1 VAHLPVRQSATPAA
15 PSGFHPAV
23 APLVAISRL
32 CLLAS
37 LLLVPVE
44 VSAQSAGAGTG
55 ADAAAISAGLE
66 RKYDA
71 GIYRDLPAA
80 QARYR
85 EALTADASGDRT
97 GAVRL
102 LEAASLFD
110 PEYPDAHFTLARVV
124 LLSDPGRSVGELTEA
139 FRILA
144 RSYPWQRHLL
154 ANAGTAIVV
163 IWLVALLLAIVG
175 IVVRHLPHLFHVV
188 AETLGARDSRV
199 GRVGAAAL
207 SLSPVLWG
215 LGAIPTAT
223 LFAGL
228 LSFRFGRREA
238 LILVLFFV
246 SALSFAGLFGMIA
259 PWAGAPR
266 LDEPSLLVDRALSS
280 GNDADLAR
288 ALEAWKG
295 RDSNEPLYPYALGAM
310 ARRSGDLEAAER
322 QLTTAAVLKP
332 NTPWILTNLGN
343 VAFAKEDFARA
354 RQLYESA
361 SAADPNA
368 VEPHYNLAQVY
379 TKQLLFAEASRE
391 QSRASAVAFDRVRD
405 FSRWSA
411 PQLNRTVM
419 DARPPVEALWDLAR
433 RTAHLRGAAAMEG
446 NSFLAFATRLGP
458 PAPFAL
464 LFLPAIFL
472 IFGGIG
478 QFLVRSLATLH
489 CSNCQKVVCRKC
501 VHRMQQRAF
510 CTDCF
515 KSVRDLKSMEFT
527 RLLLT
532 RRDKSAARR
541 RTIGQAAL
549 TLVLPGAGQ
558 MLRGASLSGFFAL
571 LVMTAAVLLVIPNG
585 ALVPSLDVL
594 PVPGG
599 GWAKR
604 APLLVLFL
612 ITYAISLSRYFAT
625 TTTRVQ
631 GLTGGAGRPPSRGQ
645 GERRE
650 ARAGRN

>member
-1 VAHLPVRQSATPAA
+1 MAHLPVRQSSTSAA
-15 PSGFHPAV
+15 PSGFCPA
-23 APLVAISRL
+23 
-32 CLLAS
+32 LAS
-37 LLLVPVE
+37 LAALFRLGLLALLFVAP
-44 VSAQSAGAGTG
+44 SPAAADGTG
-55 ADAAAISAGLE
+55 ADAEAISAALE

-71 GIYRDLPAA
+71 GISRDLPSA

-85 EALTADASGDRT
+85 EALTADASGDRA

-124 LLSDPGRSVGELTEA
+124 LLSDPGRAVAELSEG

-163 IWLVALLLAIVG
+163 VWLVALLLAIVG

-188 AETLGARDSRV
+188 AETLGARDSRI
-199 GRVGAAAL
+199 GRIGAAAL
-207 SLSPVLWG
+207 GLSPVLWG

-246 SALSFAGLFGMIA
+246 SALSFAGLLGMIA

-280 GNDADLAR
+280 GNDADLTR
-288 ALEAWKG
+288 ALEAWEG
-295 RDSNEPLYPYALGAM
+295 RDANEPLYPFALGSM
-310 ARRSGDLEAAER
+310 ARRGGDLDEAER
-322 QLTTAAVLKP
+322 HLTTAAVLRP

-343 VAFAKEDFARA
+343 VAFAREDFSRA

-419 DARPPVEALWDLAR
+419 DARPPVEGLWDLAR
-433 RTAHLRGAAAMEG
+433 RTAHLRGAAALEG
-446 NSFLAFATRLGP
+446 NRFLAFATRLGP

-464 LFLPAIFL
+464 FFLPAIFL

-478 QFLVRSLATLH
+478 QFLVRGLATLH

-541 RTIGQAAL
+541 RTIGQAIL
-549 TLVLPGAGQ
+549 TLLLPGAGQ

-571 LVMTAAVLLVIPNG
+571 LVMTGAALLVIPNG
-585 ALVPSLDVL
+585 ALVPSIDVL

-612 ITYAISLSRYFAT
+612 ITYAISVSRYFAT

-631 GLTGGAGRPPSRGQ
+631 GLTGGAGRTPSRQ
-645 GERRE
+645 QSERRE
-650 ARAGRN
+650 PRAGRN

>member
-1 VAHLPVRQSATPAA
+1 MAHLPVRQSSTSAA
-15 PSGFHPAV
+15 PSGFHLAL
-23 APLVAISRL
+23 ALLAAIFLL
-32 CLLAS
+32 CLLA
-37 LLLVPVE
+37 LLLAAPAL
-44 VSAQSAGAGTG
+44 AQGAETG
-55 ADAAAISAGLE
+55 ASAEAISAALE

-71 GIYRDLPAA
+71 GISRDLPQA

-85 EALTADASGDRT
+85 EALLADASGDRVS
-97 GAVRL
+97 AVRL
-102 LEAASLFD
+102 LDSASLFD
-110 PEYPDAHFTLARVV
+110 PEFPDAHFTLARVA
-124 LLSDPGRSVGELTEA
+124 LLSDPGRSVAELSEG
-139 FRILA
+139 FRVLL
-144 RSYPWQRHLL
+144 RSYPWQRHLV

-163 IWLVALLLAIVG
+163 IWLVALLLATVG
-175 IVVRHLPHLFHVV
+175 IIVRHLPHLFHVV
-188 AETLGARDSRV
+188 AETLGAAESRI
-199 GRVGAAAL
+199 GRLGAAAL

-215 LGAIPTAT
+215 LGAIPTVT

-246 SALSFAGLFGMIA
+246 SALSFSGLFGMIS

-280 GNDADLAR
+280 GNNADLAR
-288 ALEAWKG
+288 ALQAWEG
-295 RDSNEPLYPYALGAM
+295 RDANEPLYPFALGSM
-310 ARRSGDLEAAER
+310 ARRSGELDDAER
-322 QLTTAAVLKP
+322 HLTTAAVLRP

-343 VAFAKEDFARA
+343 VAFAREDFARA

-419 DARPPVEALWDLAR
+419 DARPPMETLWDLAR
-433 RTAHLRGAAAMEG
+433 RTAHFRGAGAVEG
-446 NSFLAFATRLGP
+446 NPFLAFATRLVP

-478 QFLVRSLATLH
+478 QFLIRGLATLH

-510 CTDCF
+510 CTECF

-541 RTIGQAAL
+541 RTIGQAAITFL
-549 TLVLPGAGQ
+549 LPGAGQ

-571 LVMTAAVLLVIPNG
+571 LVMTTAVLLVIPNG
-585 ALVPSLDVL
+585 ALVPSIDVL

-612 ITYAISLSRYFAT
+612 ITYAISVARYFAT

-631 GLTGGAGRPPSRGQ
+631 GLTGGAGRPSRPSS
-645 GERRE
+645 ERRE